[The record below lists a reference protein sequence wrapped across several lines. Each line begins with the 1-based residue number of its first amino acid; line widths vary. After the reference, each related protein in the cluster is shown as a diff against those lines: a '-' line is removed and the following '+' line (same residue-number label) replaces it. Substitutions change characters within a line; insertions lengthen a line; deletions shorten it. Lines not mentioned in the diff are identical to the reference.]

1 MSVTLNKTK
10 YVTNNA
16 NNDLQNHFFIVVYLC
31 PKLLTK
37 RDQHVTKKNTCS
49 IFFLLVSKHVVVV
62 LSCHRPGNKT
72 SLIVREVTLTQK

>member
-37 RDQHVTKKNTCS
+37 RDQHVTKKTHVQ
-49 IFFLLVSKHVVVV
+49 FFLLVSKHVVVV
-62 LSCHRPGNKT
+62 LSCHLPGNKT